1 MKLKYDITID
11 NKIIQT
17 EIKKIIN
24 QIYKLL
30 PNWEEGIDWKKPLET
45 IIIELAGMDR
55 LFTDQHNI
63 LFPTI
68 CKLEGLFICQD
79 HEFQLFRRTIFEVL
93 GLMSSLRDSL
103 ND

>member
-1 MKLKYDITID
+1 MKLKHDIQID
-11 NKIIQT
+11 NKVIQT

-30 PNWEEGIDWKKPLET
+30 PNWEEGIDWRKPLET
-45 IIIELAGMDR
+45 IIEELAGMDR

-63 LFPTI
+63 FFPAI
-68 CKLEGLFICQD
+68 CKLEGLFICQED
-79 HEFQLFRRTIFEVL
+79 EFQLFRRTIFEVL